1 MSHIY
6 DIQRQIWKSSQGS
19 RGVTEY
25 WLELNGFWQELDL
38 LNQEEWKCSTDAANK
53 KRSLEIEH
61 ILLFLA
67 ALEPEFKDV
76 RSRILGQTK
85 LPLIREVYA
94 EIRREESCN
103 HVMSKEQ
110 SSSVPEISTLVTK
123 PERPFCDYCKKEGH
137 TRNRCW
143 DIHGKPADWKPRQGN
158 YKVKQVLP
166 ENGSAASSQ
175 ETTSVS
181 NEQLAQIIDMLKG
194 MQVQQKAST
203 SFVQTEPVIGED
215 DWQC

>member
-25 WLELNGFWQELDL
+25 WLELTGLWQELDL
-38 LNQEEWKCSTDAANK
+38 LTHEEWKCSADAARRK
-53 KRSLEIEH
+53 KSLEVEQV
-61 ILLFLA
+61 LLFLA
-67 ALEPEFKDV
+67 GLEPEFKDV
-76 RSRILGQTK
+76 RSRILGQAK
-85 LPLIREVYA
+85 LPQIRQVYA
-94 EIRREESCN
+94 EVRREESCN

-110 SSSVPEISTLVTK
+110 SSVPEISALVTK

-158 YKVKQVLP
+158 YKAKQVLP
-166 ENGSAASSQ
+166 ENGSTTSSQ

-181 NEQLAQIIDMLKG
+181 NEQLTQIIEM
-194 MQVQQKAST
+194 
-203 SFVQTEPVIGED
+203 
-215 DWQC
+215 

>member
-1 MSHIY
+1 MA
-6 DIQRQIWKSSQGS
+6 RA
-19 RGVTEY
+19 
-25 WLELNGFWQELDL
+25 NGLWQELDL
-38 LNQEEWKCSTDAANK
+38 LTHEEWQCSADATRRNK
-53 KRSLEIEH
+53 SLEVERV
-61 ILLFLA
+61 LLFLA
-67 ALEPEFKDV
+67 SLELKFKDV
-76 RSRILGQTK
+76 RSKILGQAK
-85 LPLIREVYA
+85 LPPIREVYA
-94 EIRREESCN
+94 EVRREESCN

-110 SSSVPEISTLVTK
+110 SSVPEISALVIK

-166 ENGSAASSQ
+166 ENGSATSSQ

-203 SFVQTEPVIGED
+203 LFVQTEPVIGED
-215 DWQC
+215 DWHS